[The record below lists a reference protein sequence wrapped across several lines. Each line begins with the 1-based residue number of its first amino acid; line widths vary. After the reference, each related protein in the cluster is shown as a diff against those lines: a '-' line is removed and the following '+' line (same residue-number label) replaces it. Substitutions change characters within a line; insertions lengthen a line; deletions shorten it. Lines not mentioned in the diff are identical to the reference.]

1 MKMESEFYKDN
12 RRRFGLKLDRCKS
25 CKKERYKNN
34 KEKLIQYQL
43 EWNNLNKDKVKE
55 YMNRYLSK
63 KQYVSR
69 KYIK

>member
-1 MKMESEFYKDN
+1 MKRGSEFYKDN
-12 RRRFGLKLDRCKS
+12 RRAFGLKLDCCKS

-55 YMNRYLSK
+55 YMGRYLSK
-63 KQYVSR
+63 KA
-69 KYIK
+69 IC